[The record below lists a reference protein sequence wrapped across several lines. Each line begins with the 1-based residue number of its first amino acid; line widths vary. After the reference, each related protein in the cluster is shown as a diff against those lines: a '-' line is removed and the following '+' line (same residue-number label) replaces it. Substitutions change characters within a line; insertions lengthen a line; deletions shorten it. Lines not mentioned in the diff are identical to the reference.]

1 MQDTIKLVEVAA
13 WPVVA
18 LLGVILLGPGGYL
31 LRFAKSLGDSLGS
44 FNRSIPELK
53 DTALT
58 LRSDVEMLVA
68 TAKTVSSVFSDE
80 YKGLEERIDALS
92 KKLSDQLS
100 EVREALDDM
109 DKSRIVESQEEIAKA
124 LDGPGAEVAQE
135 LLEEQQGAEL
145 SPDEMM
151 EAIKIEWDSLAEK
164 LKARLGNPEYFDKRQ
179 VGSMAWRLSHG
190 KRLNPISK
198 ATAELIADLHSQYK
212 RFIRLTS
219 SKDEWLT
226 PDVHHNFLI
235 GVRKASDD
243 LRG

>member
-1 MQDTIKLVEVAA
+1 MQDIIKLVEVAA
-13 WPVVA
+13 WPMVA
-18 LLGVILLGPGGYL
+18 LLGVVLLGPGGYL
-31 LRFAKSLGDSLGS
+31 LKYAKALGDSLGS

-68 TAKTVSSVFSDE
+68 TAKNVSSVFSDE

-100 EVREALDDM
+100 EVREVLDDM
-109 DKSRIVESQEEIAKA
+109 DKSKIVESQEEIAKA
-124 LDGPGAEVAQE
+124 LDGPGAVVVEE
-135 LLEEQQGAEL
+135 MLEEQAAGL
-145 SPDEMM
+145 SADEMM
-151 EAIKIEWDSLAEK
+151 ESIKIEWDSLVET
-164 LKARLGNPEYFDKRQ
+164 LKERLGNPEYFDKRQ

-198 ATAELIADLHSQYK
+198 AAAELIADLHSQYK

-226 PDVHHNFLI
+226 PDVHRNFLV